1 MRSRLSPLPSLSLS
15 YLTYDFGATWGSRLW
30 QGRRANRP
38 NFVIPSFRRR
48 SEPADAAHSA
58 RHSVPS
64 AIFRQSR
71 GGQSSRRLEL
81 PSAGARR
88 PLTGLLPARPGLQA
102 AVAVWP
108 FWAASTLRA
117 TGILPVWDPAGQGD
131 LAGSWVVTHLW
142 LHLYHQLSNYLSLRK
157 EGPHSRR
164 GRPLL
169 SVRFELWGCGA

>member
-1 MRSRLSPLPSLSLS
+1 MRSRLAPRPSLS
-15 YLTYDFGATWGSRLW
+15 YLTYDFGALWGSRLW

-38 NFVIPSFRRR
+38 NYVIPSFRRR

-58 RHSVPS
+58 RLSAPS
-64 AIFRQSR
+64 AISDSQGGPVIKATRATFREGEAATEGPVAGRAGTSGSS
-71 GGQSSRRLEL
+71 GGVAHLGRLD
-81 PSAGARR
+81 
-88 PLTGLLPARPGLQA
+88 LTGYRYP
-102 AVAVWP
+102 
-108 FWAASTLRA
+108 
-117 TGILPVWDPAGQGD
+117 TGMGPSRSGD